1 MIFLYVGV
9 IMLVIGF
16 CFFLFPAKK
25 PNPIYGYSSILAK
38 KNVGNWRYAQKI
50 NGLFLLGIGLFCT
63 LIGYLLKET
72 GNTNYFIAEMLLIP
86 LPIIGV
92 FAGTEELLQRFDRRH
107 TAKDKE
113 R

>member
-25 PNPIYGYSSILAK
+25 PNLIYGYPSVLAK
-38 KNVGNWRYAQKI
+38 KNSQNWRYAQKV
-50 NGLFLLGIGLFCT
+50 NSLLLLVVGFICAGIGF
-63 LIGYLLKET
+63 LLKET

-107 TAKDKE
+107 AAKEAE

>member
-1 MIFLYVGV
+1 MIFLYVGI

-25 PNPIYGYSSILAK
+25 PNLIYGYPSVLAK
-38 KNVGNWRYAQKI
+38 KSGEYWRYAQKV
-50 NGLFLLGIGLFCT
+50 NSLFLLAVGLLCT
-63 LIGYLLKET
+63 LIGFWLKET

-86 LPIIGV
+86 FPIIGV

-107 TAKDKE
+107 APKE
-113 R
+113 TER